1 VLLTFFPLWSPY
13 FAYTLYLA
21 VERNRQALD
30 CGPTADHVETAV
42 VWIGFATFAI
52 NAFVYGWM
60 NRAIRDAMRETVET
74 AVGRCP
80 LAAQGREML
89 SQVLGAGDAEDF
101 FQFLERTSFFDR
113 TQSIKQ
119 SSAASVEL
127 TTVNVYWTLTTV
139 HGYEL

>member
-1 VLLTFFPLWSPY
+1 MRRRSGQFHADVGHQRTTDGEVRGVL
-13 FAYTLYLA
+13 
-21 VERNRQALD
+21 
-30 CGPTADHVETAV
+30 H
-42 VWIGFATFAI
+42 
-52 NAFVYGWM
+52 WM
-60 NRAIRDAMRETVET
+60 MTVCETVAA

-89 SQVLGAGDAEDF
+89 SQVLGADDAEDF